1 MYIRPEHIR
10 IDVPSYFDHPS
21 QCHILATT
29 PTRSPALWTQFLDGA
44 EESYRRHDVTPAL
57 EISTIRDG
65 GTTALFF
72 AALDRTG
79 TILGGVRVQGPYSSA
94 DQSHALVEF
103 AAHPE
108 GRHRVRAMLDS
119 RIEDG
124 VVEIKS
130 AWVAPGAP
138 RGRAVTT
145 MIAQSPAYSTAL
157 LGARYALATAAS
169 HVRAAWLRTGAAIA
183 THIEPV
189 PYPDDRYRTEVFW
202 WDRTTLAFDAELE
215 TWRRMKR
222 NTVSLLA
229 QHGTSK
235 NLHSAVAS

>member
-1 MYIRPEHIR
+1 MYIRPKRIR

-57 EISTIRDG
+57 EISAIRDG

-103 AAHPE
+103 AAHP
-108 GRHRVRAMLDS
+108 
-119 RIEDG
+119 
-124 VVEIKS
+124 
-130 AWVAPGAP
+130 
-138 RGRAVTT
+138 
-145 MIAQSPAYSTAL
+145 
-157 LGARYALATAAS
+157 
-169 HVRAAWLRTGAAIA
+169 
-183 THIEPV
+183 
-189 PYPDDRYRTEVFW
+189 
-202 WDRTTLAFDAELE
+202 
-215 TWRRMKR
+215 
-222 NTVSLLA
+222 
-229 QHGTSK
+229 
-235 NLHSAVAS
+235 